1 MSTDTSDDYLVIAS
15 LLKAT
20 PQGSEFTD
28 MTTSPMSQ
36 TDVVISRVKQMLS
49 SGQLAPGG
57 RLPIEKDLAASL
69 EVSRGSLRE
78 GIRALSTM
86 GILETRQGAGTFVTQ
101 LEPAELLSAMEFWVS
116 LQEGKQAGEVHAVRR
131 SLETEAAG
139 AAARRISPE
148 ELERAESILGVAGAA
163 INSHPTE
170 HEAALKADIEFHRL
184 IAEASGNPVLS
195 ALIEALS
202 GRTIRGRMW
211 RSTHDKAGL
220 RDSHREHLEILHALQ
235 VRDSERARVRMASHL
250 YAVEDYVRTIPA
262 GALADSDGADGA
274 DGADGR
280 QDGDAAQAE

>member
-1 MSTDTSDDYLVIAS
+1 MSMDTSDDS
-15 LLKAT
+15 R
-20 PQGSEFTD
+20 GSEFTD

-49 SGQLAPGG
+49 SGQLGPGG

-139 AAARRISPE
+139 AAARRISQE
-148 ELERAESILGVAGAA
+148 ELERAESILGVADAA
-163 INSHPTE
+163 ISSHPTE
-170 HEAALKADIEFHRL
+170 HETALKADIEFHRL

-235 VRDSERARVRMASHL
+235 SRDPERARVRMASHL
-250 YAVEDYVRTIPA
+250 YAVEDYVRSIPA
-262 GALADSDGADGA
+262 GALAESDGADGV
-274 DGADGR
+274 DGQQNGGDGPAHGDGR
-280 QDGDAAQAE
+280 DTSDI